1 MYRIQTDS
9 LELQLEMVPVKSLVP
24 HEAVIPH
31 AASDLILEF
40 SNWTNLQNPVIVDK
54 NYMVLDGH
62 HRFFVF
68 EALNFK
74 YIPVCRID
82 YLNDATKLRYWF
94 RLLENASS
102 PASLRAVVREMKG
115 KLLEVKAK
123 GDFERRLCEDPLC
136 WGIESVDSFCIV
148 QFERDKVYDAVSAY
162 EVLEKCQIRLVEK
175 GVDLRYIPCQ
185 NVTECESFDE
195 LKGGRVVIWTPRI
208 SKEMVLDAVKR
219 GKKFAPKATRHL
231 IPARPLNVN
240 VPTRWLKEEI
250 SLEEINRRFVALLE
264 KKDMKRF
271 GPGQIVNGRYY
282 EEELFVFYDKGE

>member
-1 MYRIQTDS
+1 MYRIQTES

-54 NYMVLDGH
+54 NCMVLDGH

-68 EALNFK
+68 KVLNFK

-94 RLLENASS
+94 RLLGNASG
-102 PASLRAVVREMKG
+102 PGDLRAVIREMNG
-115 KLLEVKAK
+115 TLRDVAARADLE
-123 GDFERRLCEDPLC
+123 EHMREDPFC
-136 WGIESVDSFCIV
+136 WGIQGVNSFCIV
-148 QFERDKVYDAVSAY
+148 QFKEDTVYDAVSAY
-162 EVLEKCQIRLVEK
+162 DVLEKCQARLVEK
-175 GVDLRYIPCQ
+175 GVELRYVPCQ
-185 NVTECESFDE
+185 NVTECDTFDE
-195 LKGGRVVIWTPRI
+195 LKEGRVVIWTPHI
-208 SKEMVLDAVKR
+208 SKEMVLEAVKAGR
-219 GKKFAPKATRHL
+219 KFAPKATRHL
-231 IPARPLNVN
+231 VPARPINVN

-250 SLEEINRRFVALLE
+250 SLREINRRFVSLLE

-271 GPGQIVNGRYY
+271 GPGQIFNGRYY
-282 EEELFVFYDKGE
+282 EEELFVFYDKEE